1 MVFVFILYKCS
12 GCWIFFKKNFP
23 VLLLFLPILTVDI
36 KYLYVYH
43 DSYFRRL
50 LLEQL
55 CCCFWVAPGI
65 CHVFL
70 SWLQEFVIIK
80 RTDGCELS
88 SEVRHFQTH
97 YLLLWQITSQGLY
110 LAVAFCD
117 FYTCLM
123 ILPNFHHHS
132 SSSFEHSIDCV
143 ST

>member
-1 MVFVFILYKCS
+1 MVFVFIYYTNVVVVEF
-12 GCWIFFKKNFP
+12 FFKTF
-23 VLLLFLPILTVDI
+23 LYYYYFLPILTVDI

-80 RTDGCELS
+80 RTDGCELF

>member
-12 GCWIFFKKNFP
+12 GCWIFLKKNFP

-55 CCCFWVAPGI
+55 CCCFWMAPGI
-65 CHVFL
+65 CHMFL

-80 RTDGCELS
+80 RTDGCELF